1 MICYFFISYSLD
13 SSTLTSFTFTIHQG
27 MYLPWLDVH
36 HHTHLHYVNGETND
50 TMPALAE
57 HEEEEEEEEEE
68 E

>member
-1 MICYFFISYSLD
+1 
-13 SSTLTSFTFTIHQG
+13 